1 MKILFPIHLY
11 LPQHGAG
18 GERYV
23 HNLALYLISKGHQVR
38 VLLKQADTYGI
49 TEIYS
54 FEGVE
59 VFPAHHSE
67 EWHFLWADIVIS
79 HLGYAGWSMHMA
91 KIFKKPYV
99 FVAHNDCFDE
109 YEDIYMPLPTF
120 ETRVIFNSWWIHES
134 VVGKLR
140 AAKPERIYKEAI
152 VLHPMTDYR
161 NWENLERGDCITLI
175 NCNENK
181 GGKIF
186 SKIVDEIADDY
197 FIAVKGGYDEQFL
210 PAHLNCRIEDNTPDI
225 ASIYK
230 QTRILLVPSEYESWG
245 MVASEAMACGI
256 PVICTRTPGL
266 VENCGE
272 AAIYIKDREDVSEWL
287 KAIKKLDNPKTYEK
301 YSKLARARAM
311 HNDPSKE
318 LDALENFLYE
328 AVQWS
333 DIRV

>member
-23 HNLALYLISKGHQVR
+23 HNLAVYLISKGHQVR
-38 VLLKQADTYGI
+38 VLLKQAETYGI

-99 FVAHNDCFDE
+99 FIAHNDCFDE

-152 VLHPMTDYR
+152 VLHPMTD
-161 NWENLERGDCITLI
+161 ITKWNYETNKYGRIALV

-186 SKIVDEIADDY
+186 SEIVRTMPASE
-197 FIAVKGGYDEQFL
+197 FLAVIGGYDEQFI
-210 PAHLNCRIEDNTPDI
+210 PVADNCLIVPNTPLMQAVYGM
-225 ASIYK
+225 AS
-230 QTRILLVPSEYESWG
+230 ILLVPSKYESWG

-328 AVQWS
+328 AV
-333 DIRV
+333 